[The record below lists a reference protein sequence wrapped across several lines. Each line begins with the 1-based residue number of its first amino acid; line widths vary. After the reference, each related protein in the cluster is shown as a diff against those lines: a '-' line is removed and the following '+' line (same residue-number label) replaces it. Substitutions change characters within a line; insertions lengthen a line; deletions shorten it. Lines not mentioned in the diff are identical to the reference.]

1 MRRINTGH
9 IVCRIPFGI
18 TGLLR
23 FVEYRLKTLAVL
35 GHARENVIGRP
46 VDDPINGLDGVGR
59 QPFPQCLDDG
69 NPPAH
74 ARFEPQVDARAG
86 SRGKYFFSV

>member
-9 IVCRIPFGI
+9 IECRIRFGI

-23 FVEYRLKTLAVL
+23 FVEYRLKTLAFL
-35 GHARENVIGRP
+35 GHARENVIGRS

-74 ARFEPQVDARAG
+74 ARFKA
-86 SRGKYFFSV
+86 